1 MKPIHKIISSSLA
14 VLILIVSVVWIT
26 KTCDGRQRVTEFE
39 RVDSLEY
46 YRNKVRILNEQLH
59 EKEKNQTG
67 LDSLYRVRPTD
78 AELDSLGARI
88 RADVRKSFTR

>member
-1 MKPIHKIISSSLA
+1 MKPIHKIIATSSA

-39 RVDSLEY
+39 RVDSLKY
-46 YRNKVRILNEQLH
+46 YRNKVRVLTEQLNEAENKQG
-59 EKEKNQTG
+59 G
-67 LDSLYRVRPTD
+67 LDSLYHTPPTD

>member
-1 MKPIHKIISSSLA
+1 MKPIHKIIATSSA

-67 LDSLYRVRPTD
+67 LDSLYHVRPTD